1 MSLIQRISDLTTRV
15 ATEFKSVK
23 NIITG
28 NVSGSLSA
36 LTTTVKTS
44 ILAAINSVKADVDT
58 KEPLIGYTTQD
69 ISEKGQAN
77 GYAPLD
83 ANAKIPA
90 AHLPAYVDDVL
101 EADDFTSLP
110 ASGEESVIYVTLDDN
125 LTYRWTGS
133 GYVEISKS
141 LALGETSSSAYRGD
155 RGKIAFDHSQ
165 IKDANP
171 HETTFDQLL
180 AKPTTVAGFGIT
192 DSFTKTEI
200 GDVTVDHVAAFES
213 ALL

>member
-15 ATEFKSVK
+15 ATEFKTVK
-23 NIITG
+23 SIITG
-28 NVSGSLSA
+28 NASGSLSA

-44 ILAAINSVKADVDT
+44 ILAAINSLKAEVDT
-58 KEPLIGYTTQD
+58 KQADLGYTPED
-69 ISEKGQAN
+69 VNNKGQAN

-83 ANAKIPA
+83 SSAKIPA
-90 AHLPAYVDDVL
+90 VHLPAYVDDVL
-101 EADDFTSLP
+101 ESADFSSLP
-110 ASGEESVIYVTLDDN
+110 VSGETSVIYVTLDDN
-125 LTYRWTGS
+125 ITYRWTGS

-141 LALGETSSSAYRGD
+141 LALGETSSTAYRGD
-155 RGKIAFDHSQ
+155 RGRTAFDHSQ

-171 HETTFDQLL
+171 HETTFDQLFS
-180 AKPTTVAGFGIT
+180 KPTTVAGFGIT